1 VALVAYV
8 STQWLA
14 QVRASFEL
22 VAAAA
27 GNFDGFVR
35 WMDIGFHGDFLGLA
49 CRHSTLLSNT
59 ARN

>member
-8 STQWLA
+8 SAQWLA
-14 QVRASFEL
+14 QVRTGFEL

-27 GNFDGFVR
+27 GDFDGFVR
-35 WMDIGFHGDFLGLA
+35 WMDTGFHGDFLRLA
-49 CRHSTLLSNT
+49 CRHSTPLSNT